1 MVKVQGTLQSCNSAK
16 VVRFSKFSILQ
27 QICSNMRIFLFGLMW
42 ENRLL
47 PKCTSLFLPAS
58 SLQAITFF
66 TVVLSGKNVT
76 SHKLKAAATNGEI
89 RSSEFG
95 MRLTRKKERKTL
107 KRKHWFFSV
116 EELDLILLKVLS
128 FK

>member
-1 MVKVQGTLQSCNSAK
+1 
-16 VVRFSKFSILQ
+16 
-27 QICSNMRIFLFGLMW
+27 MW

-76 SHKLKAAATNGEI
+76 SHKLKAAAANGEFEAQ
-89 RSSEFG
+89 SLECDWPE
-95 MRLTRKKERKTL
+95 RKKGKP
-107 KRKHWFFSV
+107 
-116 EELDLILLKVLS
+116 
-128 FK
+128 